1 MTSSKRHSQDIAQV
15 VNPPSSSKKR
25 TFWGGRRAGTPLAQ
39 GTNPLAQIFEIKK
52 FQIQNFDLCFFCF
65 FVFFL
70 EICVFY

>member
-39 GTNPLAQIFEIKK
+39 GDSPPSSIEKMHSRGSG
-52 FQIQNFDLCFFCF
+52 FFGP
-65 FVFFL
+65 
-70 EICVFY
+70 EPPQMQM